1 MSVKKE
7 KYDFLKHIEK
17 NNDISLKL
25 RAKRLGMNTAFLT
38 GAGLVL
44 ATIAIP
50 AKNQIL
56 EWGLATSGFTSIII
70 SKYISNSADDLRI
83 SIDPKKLRNYLDLK
97 WLENELDGEVYEM
110 VVGKDNDIN
119 IGYFL
124 DSADVEI
131 SKEWRKLWKIEKEL
145 IEMFDA
151 WTFSEHQVKLD
162 GCSHR
167 GIDATMYDLYDELN
181 AKEIPDELKFPV
193 FHEYIR
199 EFGTKEQLEFVRKFR
214 KHSAFLPEMSNVVM
228 LKGITYDKIQQAN
241 ESEGKTRN
249 MNEVNEMTRQ
259 AVREYIG
266 CDMEIPY
273 YNLNEVI
280 DRFLEQIV
288 FEKLN

>member
-1 MSVKKE
+1 MSSKKE

-17 NNDISLKL
+17 NNDINLKL
-25 RAKRLGMNTAFLT
+25 RARRLGMNTAFLT

-50 AKNQIL
+50 AKNQLL

-131 SKEWRKLWKIEKEL
+131 SKNWRKLWKIEKEL
-145 IEMFDA
+145 NEMFDT
-151 WTFSEHQVKLD
+151 WTFSENQVELD
-162 GCSHR
+162 SCSHR
-167 GIDATMYDLYDELN
+167 GIDTTMYDLYDELN

-199 EFGTKEQLEFVRKFR
+199 EFGTKKQLEFVRKFR
-214 KHSAFLPEMSNVVM
+214 KHSAFLPEMANVVM
-228 LKGITYDKIQQAN
+228 LKGITYDKVQHSN
-241 ESEGKTRN
+241 ELEGKTRN
-249 MNEVNEMTRQ
+249 MDEINKITRQ

-280 DRFLEQIV
+280 DKFLEQIV